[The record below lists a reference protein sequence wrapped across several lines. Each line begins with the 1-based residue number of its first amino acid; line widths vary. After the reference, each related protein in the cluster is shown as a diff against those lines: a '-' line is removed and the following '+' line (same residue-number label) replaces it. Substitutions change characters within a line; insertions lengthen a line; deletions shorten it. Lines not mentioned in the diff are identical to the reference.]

1 MALPKVN
8 TPTFD
13 IKIPSL
19 DKEVQFRPFL
29 IKEEKLL
36 LIALETAK
44 ESKDAISSSKEI
56 ANAVSN
62 VISNCIMDKS
72 INIKSLASFDI
83 EYIFLKL
90 RAKSV
95 SEISEIN
102 YIWKDCGSEEIKNTI
117 GECVQKF
124 SLNLSELELEFYP
137 DNQKKIMITDEI
149 GVIMKYPT
157 NEIFFEMAKQ
167 KNEISSSFDLIIA
180 CIDQIF
186 DANNLYATKDYTKA
200 EMVEFLEGLLGSQI
214 ENILKFFQTL
224 PKLKK
229 TLNKSCEKCGKE
241 IEINLEGIQ
250 DFFG

>member
-1 MALPKVN
+1 MSLPKVN

-19 DKEVQFRPFL
+19 NKEVKFRPFL

-36 LIALETAK
+36 LIALESAK
-44 ESKDAISSSKEI
+44 DSKDALSSSKEI
-56 ANAVSN
+56 ANAVTN
-62 VISNCIMDKS
+62 VISNCCLDKD
-72 INIKSLASFDI
+72 INVKTLASFDI

-95 SEISEIN
+95 SEVSEIN
-102 YIWKDCGSEEIKNTI
+102 YIWKDCGNDEIRNSI

-124 SLNLSELELEFYP
+124 EINLSELELETSQ

-167 KNEISSSFDLIIA
+167 KDEISSSFDLIIA

-186 DANNLYATKDYTKA
+186 DSENIYSTKDYTKDQLK
-200 EMVEFLEGLLGSQI
+200 EFLDGLLGSQI

-229 TLNKSCEKCGKE
+229 TLNKSCEKCGKQ
-241 IEINLEGIQ
+241 IEIKLEGIQ